1 MSFADCLPVILQS
14 EGGFVNDP
22 QDPGGATNLGVTLKT
37 LSSWLGRPASVAE
50 VKALTPAAVAP
61 IYQANYWNAVHC
73 GALPT
78 GVDLMVFDEAVNQGP
93 GRAMRSLQAAVGIT
107 PDGVYGASTR
117 AAVQSCDPSATIR
130 AIAADR
136 EAFYRSL
143 PTFARFGPGWLA
155 RLQRTQAKAL
165 AMAPV
170 RELTL
175 F

>member
-37 LSSWLGRPASVAE
+37 LSGWLGRPASVAE
-50 VKALTPAAVAP
+50 VRALPPDDVAP

-73 GALPT
+73 DDCPPGVAL
-78 GVDLMVFDEAVNQGP
+78 MIFDEAVNQGP
-93 GRAMRSLQAAVGIT
+93 GRAMRSLQSAVGLA
-107 PDGVYGASTR
+107 PDGVYGAATR
-117 AAVQSCDPSATIR
+117 AAVQACYPGATVN

-143 PTFARFGPGWLA
+143 PTFGRFGPGWLA
-155 RLQRTQAKAL
+155 RLQRTKAKAL
-165 AMAPV
+165 TMGV